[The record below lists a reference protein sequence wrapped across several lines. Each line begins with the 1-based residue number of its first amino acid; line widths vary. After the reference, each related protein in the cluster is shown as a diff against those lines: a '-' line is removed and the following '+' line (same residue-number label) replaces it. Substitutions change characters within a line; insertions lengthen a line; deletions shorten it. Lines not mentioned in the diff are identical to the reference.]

1 MKTAKRRFFLL
12 FFSVLFGLMMGVQM
26 MSEYAGLNEPKPLNI
41 ETTIEDEGA
50 ESMQAVSVPP
60 EEKEEKRQPIT
71 TNREEKGLS
80 NLFSDLGSTLANQ
93 TEGATRS
100 GLEKVV
106 SLVQDNVNKEER
118 E

>member
-12 FFSVLFGLMMGVQM
+12 FFSVLFGLMMGVQI
-26 MSEYAGLNEPKPLNI
+26 MSEYAGLSEPKPLTI
-41 ETTIEDEGA
+41 ETTNEDERA
-50 ESMQAVSVPP
+50 EHTQAVSVTP
-60 EEKEEKRQPIT
+60 EAGEEERQPIT

-80 NLFSDLGSTLANQ
+80 NLFSDLGSTLADQ